1 MEDNK
6 NPAVEEETAAEQTEE
21 QTGEETVAAEEEA
34 DTAQTEE
41 TETEDKEE
49 KVCRGEKKK
58 LKKAEAEIAELKRA
72 LSEKD
77 GALAELN
84 DKYLRLVAEY
94 DNFRRRSA
102 KEREGIYADAVCDT
116 LTQILPVLDNLERAA
131 QYNTADTAETNMG
144 KGLELTLKSFA
155 ETLAK
160 LGVAEIEAE
169 GKPFDPNLHNAVMHV
184 EDDNA
189 GENQVV
195 EVFMKGY
202 AKGDKVLRHSMV
214 KVAN

>member
-6 NPAVEEETAAEQTEE
+6 NPMTEEETVTAQQSAQTTEAEESIVDESTEETQEEAVEE
-21 QTGEETVAAEEEA
+21 
-34 DTAQTEE
+34 
-41 TETEDKEE
+41 KEE
-49 KVCRGEKKK
+49 KTCRADKKK
-58 LKKAEAEIAELKRA
+58 LKKAEAEITELKRV
-72 LSEKD
+72 LSDKD
-77 GALAELN
+77 TALAELN
-84 DKYLRLVAEY
+84 DKYLRIVAEY

-102 KEREGIYADAVCDT
+102 KEREGIYADAVCDS

-131 QYNTADTAETNMG
+131 QYNTADAAETNMG
-144 KGLELTLKSFA
+144 KGLELTLKSFS

-184 EDDNA
+184 DDENV

-195 EVFMKGY
+195 EVFMKGE